1 MLNPDIQFDR
11 MDLNVMPLGVEGSNV
26 SLGSLD
32 FLGEETVAV
41 QYALSVEHV
50 GVGVQDPKRVSAGG
64 TRGAAEGVVAT
75 LPALDLAIMNPPFTR
90 SVGGNLLFG
99 SLPAA
104 ERRKL
109 QNELSRRLKTHRASA
124 TAGLGAAFVAAASPK
139 LRPGEGRLALVLPAT
154 VCTGPSWEPTR
165 SLVERDFALNVV
177 IASHD
182 PMRWNF
188 SDSTD
193 LSEALL
199 IATRRPENGGSTKRR
214 TTFINL
220 WRNPN
225 SVLDAHRVAQ
235 AVTSTTPAMLEETG
249 TALLSVDGQHIGEVV
264 SIPESKIAGRQWVGV
279 QFARADVIRSA
290 LRLLDD
296 GEVWIAGESTTA
308 TVPLCRLGDLGKI
321 GPDRRDVWD
330 GFERTDT
337 VTAYPMVADHDT
349 ERRTRLVTEPDAFL
363 SPLAKPRPGRRLKP
377 LDHLWPKA
385 GQLFVAERLWL
396 ETTRVVAMRSEKKAL
411 SNVWW
416 PINVGD
422 VSIEKAL
429 TVWLNSSL
437 GLLTILTLRTSTR
450 GGWVAM
456 KKADLETL
464 LVLDLRA
471 FSASQLRR
479 LSNLFD
485 SLATSDFER
494 LPGMSSCPA
503 RKALDR
509 GLSTALGLP
518 NLNTLR
524 VLLAS
529 EPVVSN
535 TRL

>member
-1 MLNPDIQFDR
+1 MSTKPDQ
-11 MDLNVMPLGVEGSNV
+11 
-26 SLGSLD
+26 
-32 FLGEETVAV
+32 A
-41 QYALSVEHV
+41 Q
-50 GVGVQDPKRVSAGG
+50 
-64 TRGAAEGVVAT
+64 
-75 LPALDLAIMNPPFTR
+75 
-90 SVGGNLLFG
+90 
-99 SLPAA
+99 
-104 ERRKL
+104 
-109 QNELSRRLKTHRASA
+109 
-124 TAGLGAAFVAAASPK
+124 
-139 LRPGEGRLALVLPAT
+139 
-154 VCTGPSWEPTR
+154 
-165 SLVERDFALNVV
+165 
-177 IASHD
+177 
-182 PMRWNF
+182 WNF

-385 GQLFVAERLWL
+385 GQLFVA
-396 ETTRVVAMRSEKKAL
+396 
-411 SNVWW
+411 
-416 PINVGD
+416 
-422 VSIEKAL
+422 
-429 TVWLNSSL
+429 
-437 GLLTILTLRTSTR
+437 
-450 GGWVAM
+450 
-456 KKADLETL
+456 
-464 LVLDLRA
+464 
-471 FSASQLRR
+471 
-479 LSNLFD
+479 
-485 SLATSDFER
+485 
-494 LPGMSSCPA
+494 
-503 RKALDR
+503 
-509 GLSTALGLP
+509 
-518 NLNTLR
+518 
-524 VLLAS
+524 
-529 EPVVSN
+529 
-535 TRL
+535 